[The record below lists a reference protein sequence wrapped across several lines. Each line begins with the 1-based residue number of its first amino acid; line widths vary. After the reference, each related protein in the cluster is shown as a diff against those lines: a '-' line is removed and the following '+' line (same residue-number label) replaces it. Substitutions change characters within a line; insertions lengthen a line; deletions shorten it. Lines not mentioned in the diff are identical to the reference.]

1 MLMPHVL
8 DATVALVAEGY
19 QSLPGMDWF
28 GAVEAAGDIGK
39 DAAEGEAPRPVEKT
53 EQQKVAENN
62 ATLMSIMGALG
73 GSDFGGATG

>member
-1 MLMPHVL
+1 
-8 DATVALVAEGY
+8 
-19 QSLPGMDWF
+19 
-28 GAVEAAGDIGK
+28 
-39 DAAEGEAPRPVEKT
+39 VEKT